1 MRILRYLIHAS
12 LVLSL
17 SFAGLRASDTKASP
31 SNLVSDNTTS
41 SIISALQADNAPS
54 AVTVPS
60 PNLDTC
66 VITIIKD
73 QVSEVYNSF
82 KDAAA
87 ASTGRRNFRIE
98 IRYGCRVIVSDEA
111 HLQETRS
118 STSEFQKSLAN
129 VNSQKVDELARGMD
143 CKGYAAGLQLV
154 LNIESFEG
162 TFFRSKEEDQGNL
175 SLVKNFFQHMQG
187 KKSQISL
194 TGKIFEY
201 GKLVDGEPV
210 PDINLGICPVMA
222 SDNINS
228 ILSLIQTYKSWRE
241 KNQGKRVLVPVVLD
255 EHSTPLSSFDCH
267 NCQMLSLESLSDLF
281 RAQLKRQE
289 ALKKRSY
296 LLLIQDALQK
306 TSTIAKGGAIIGAL
320 VVALGVG
327 IYYLFKKQW
336 NHSKQRSHSE
346 IKNRFKKAM
355 QVSSIIGALGVY
367 LSEPHPVNE
376 ASSPAEDQQDNP

>member
-31 SNLVSDNTTS
+31 SNSVSDNTTS
-41 SIISALQADNAPS
+41 ISSAFQADKAPIE
-54 AVTVPS
+54 VTVPS
-60 PNLDTC
+60 PNSDTC

-118 STSEFQKSLAN
+118 STSEFQKPLAS
-129 VNSQKVDELARGMD
+129 VNSQKVGELARGMD

-162 TFFRSKEEDQGNL
+162 TFFRSKGEDQDNL
-175 SLVKNFFQHMQG
+175 SLVRNFFKHMQG
-187 KKSQISL
+187 TQISL
-194 TGKIFEY
+194 MGKIFEY
-201 GKLVDGEPV
+201 GQLVDGEPV
-210 PDINLGICPVMA
+210 PDINLGIYLSMA
-222 SDNINS
+222 FGDISS
-228 ILSLIQTYKSWRE
+228 ILSLIQTYKIWRE

-376 ASSPAEDQQDNP
+376 AFSPAEDQQDNP